1 MALHVG
7 KVWGIQIA
15 LNSYFIALLLLFS
28 LAGMSGKV
36 LLLFSA
42 VLWHEFAHALMA
54 QSLGCRVRE
63 IELLPFGGV
72 AKIDRLNDADAGK
85 ELMIA
90 ATGPLASLLVAGISY
105 FAWQKGGTAAEVL
118 SFYFWVNLTLAL
130 FNLLPGLPLDGG
142 RMLRALLS
150 LSIGYSRATEV
161 AAKFSKILCASLVL
175 LIVYEFLNVGT
186 INVTFVVAAVFL
198 YITAQSELMIAGFRA
213 MRLLAF
219 KKADLTERGLL
230 PTRYF
235 IALGH
240 IKVSKVVNAFRPE
253 TYHMVIV
260 VDHEMNQRGTLSE
273 NEVWQGIQQLGMQ
286 VSLERLLKS

>member
-7 KVWGIQIA
+7 KVRGIQLS
-15 LNSYFIALLLLFS
+15 LNAYFVVVLMLFC

-36 LLLFSA
+36 LLVFSA

-54 QSLGCRVRE
+54 QILGCRVRE

-72 AKIDRLNDADAGK
+72 ARIDRLNDAAAGK

-90 ATGPLASLLVAGISY
+90 AVGPLASLLVAGISY

-118 SFYFWVNLTLAL
+118 SFYFWVNLTLGL

-142 RMLRALLS
+142 RMFRALLS
-150 LSIGYSRATEV
+150 LSIGYSQATAV
-161 AAKFSKILCASLVL
+161 AARLSKGLCAALVL
-175 LIVYEFLNVGT
+175 LIVYEFWNVGT
-186 INVTFVVAAVFL
+186 INVTFVIAALFL
-198 YITAQSELMIAGFRA
+198 YITAQSELTVVGFRA

-230 PTRYF
+230 PTRHF
-235 IALGH
+235 TVLGH
-240 IKVSKVVNAFRPE
+240 IKVSEVVNIFRPD

-260 VDHEMNQRGTLSE
+260 VDDDLNQQGMLSE
-273 NEVWQGIQQLGMQ
+273 NEVWQGIQRLGMQ
-286 VSLERLLKS
+286 ASLDKLLKS

>member
-1 MALHVG
+1 MTLQVG
-7 KVWGIQIA
+7 KVFGIQIR
-15 LNSYFIALLLLFS
+15 LNFYFIVLLLLFS

-36 LLLFSA
+36 LLVFSA

-54 QSLGCRVRE
+54 QNLGCVVRE

-72 AKIDRLNDADAGK
+72 AKIDRLSDADVVR

-90 ATGPLASLLVAGISY
+90 VIGPLASLLVAGISY
-105 FAWQKGGTAAEVL
+105 FAWQKGGTGAEVL

-142 RMLRALLS
+142 RMFRALLS
-150 LSIGYSRATEV
+150 LSIGYSKATEV
-161 AAKFSKILCASLVL
+161 TAKISKILCAFLIL

-186 INVTFVVAAVFL
+186 INVTFVVAALFL
-198 YITAQSELMIAGFRA
+198 YITARSELTIASFRA

-219 KKADLTERGLL
+219 KKAELTARGLL
-230 PTRYF
+230 PTRHF
-235 IALGH
+235 TALGR
-240 IKVSKVVNAFRPE
+240 IKVSEVVNIFRPE

-260 VDHEMNQRGTLSE
+260 VDDELNQRGTLSE
-273 NEVWQGIQQLGMQ
+273 NEVWQGIQRLGMQ
-286 VSLERLLKS
+286 VSLDRLLKS